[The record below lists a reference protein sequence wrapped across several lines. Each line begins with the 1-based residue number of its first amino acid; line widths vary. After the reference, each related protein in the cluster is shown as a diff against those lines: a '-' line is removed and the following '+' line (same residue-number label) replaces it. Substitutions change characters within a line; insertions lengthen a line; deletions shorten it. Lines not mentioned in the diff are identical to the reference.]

1 MALVAGDFRI
11 KNGRFYSAPHM
22 LGERMPEESS
32 ETERQVQFTRH
43 FAECERS
50 MLAFAYS
57 LIPNRADA
65 DDVVQETLAALWKH
79 FDDFDPD
86 RPFLPW
92 ANRFIY
98 RQVQM
103 HRRKQATRAKYFF
116 SDETIEQLAKDESFS
131 LERDRAMAAAL
142 EKCLQKLSAKNRE
155 LVEQRYLSK
164 GSLQEF
170 AEQSGRTSNALYKM
184 LQRIRESLHQC
195 ITQRLAREGFTA

>member
-1 MALVAGDFRI
+1 MVSEF
-11 KNGRFYSAPHM
+11 S
-22 LGERMPEESS
+22 ES
-32 ETERQVQFTRH
+32 ERQVQFTRH
-43 FAECERS
+43 FAECERA

-65 DDVVQETLAALWKH
+65 DDVVQETLTALWKH
-79 FDDFDPD
+79 FDDYDPE

-92 ANRFIY
+92 ANRFVY

-131 LERDRAMAAAL
+131 LERDRAMSAAL
-142 EKCLQKLSAKNRE
+142 DKCLQKLSARNRE

-164 GSLQEF
+164 GSLQDFSEKT
-170 AEQSGRTSNALYKM
+170 GRTSNAIYKT
-184 LQRIRESLHQC
+184 LQRIRESLHRC
-195 ITQRLAREGFTA
+195 ITQRLAREGFTS